1 MPLLESMYHRLP
13 IVAYPN
19 TAVPETVQQAGL
31 ILPDKEPARVA
42 AAIHR
47 VVADAGLRGQL
58 AVGGRRA
65 GRRFALPRVQAGIRL
80 RPRGRLRARDA
91 GERRR

>member
-1 MPLLESMYHRLP
+1 MYHRLP
-13 IVAYPN
+13 IVAYRN

-47 VVADAGLRGQL
+47 VVADDRLRSEL
-58 AVGGRRA
+58 AAAAAERVDW
-65 GRRFALPRVQAGIRL
+65 FALPRVQEGFVGAL
-80 RPRGRLRARDA
+80 EAA
-91 GERRR
+91 CAA